1 MVTATPTQNIK
12 GESVNDVSEDGGTVI
27 SAAVSPA
34 PGAVLIIEDCEPLLF
49 FLNSALLSLGYEH
62 QHLAA
67 NLAEAEAVWSIHK
80 DQIQHVIL
88 NYELP
93 DGLGPEFAVR
103 ILRDRPDVN
112 IVITTGYDIASIR
125 DTCSDANSVQFLQ
138 KPFRLSDLQDGLS
151 HRPAAV

>member
-1 MVTATPTQNIK
+1 MN
-12 GESVNDVSEDGGTVI
+12 GVSEDGGTVI
-27 SAAVSPA
+27 SAAVSQA
-34 PGAVLIIEDCEPLLF
+34 PGAVLVIEDCEPLLF
-49 FLNSALLSLGYEH
+49 FLNSALLSLGYEN

-67 NLAEAEAVWSIHK
+67 NLAEAEAVWAIHK

-103 ILRDRPDVN
+103 ILRERPEVN

-125 DTCSDANSVQFLQ
+125 DTCGDANPVQFLQ
-138 KPFRLSDLQDGLS
+138 KPFKLSELQAGLGV
-151 HRPAAV
+151 ATA

>member
-12 GESVNDVSEDGGTVI
+12 GESVNEFSEDGGTVI
-27 SAAVSPA
+27 SAAVSKA
-34 PGAVLIIEDCEPLLF
+34 PGAVLVIEDCEPLLF
-49 FLNSALLSLGYEH
+49 FLNSALLSLGFEE

-67 NLAEAEAVWSIHK
+67 NLAEAEAVWAIHK
-80 DQIQHVIL
+80 DQIRHVIL

-103 ILRDRPDVN
+103 ILRERPDVN

-125 DTCSDANSVQFLQ
+125 ETCSDATAVQFLQ
-138 KPFRLSDLQDGLS
+138 KPFKLSELQAGLGV
-151 HRPAAV
+151 ATA

>member
-1 MVTATPTQNIK
+1 MVSATPTQIIK
-12 GESVNDVSEDGGTVI
+12 GESVNGVSEDGGTVI
-27 SAAVSPA
+27 SAVVSTA
-34 PGAVLIIEDCEPLLF
+34 PGAVLVIEDCEPLLF
-49 FLNSALLSLGYEH
+49 FLNSALLSLGFEE

-67 NLAEAEAVWSIHK
+67 NLAEAEAVWAIHK

-125 DTCSDANSVQFLQ
+125 ETCSDATAVQFLQ
-138 KPFRLSDLQDGLS
+138 KPFKLSELQAGLGV
-151 HRPAAV
+151 ATA